1 MAPTA
6 PLVVDLDWTHD
17 KRFAVTTAH
26 HAFVVD
32 GASVDGPSP
41 VELLGVALA
50 GCMGIDVSYVLARGR
65 HEVRSL
71 RAHLVAQRADTEP
84 RRFTAVTI
92 AFTIEGAVPQAAAD
106 RAVQLSHE
114 KYCSVWHSL
123 RQDIDLQV
131 TCVITP

>member
-6 PLVVDLDWTHD
+6 PLVIDLDWTHD

-50 GCMGIDVSYVLARGR
+50 GCNLGWRKREIVAVGDGRPPSYEAFISTQHKGVLLFEWITICRER
-65 HEVRSL
+65 
-71 RAHLVAQRADTEP
+71 VAGEAP
-84 RRFTAVTI
+84 V
-92 AFTIEGAVPQAAAD
+92 
-106 RAVQLSHE
+106 L
-114 KYCSVWHSL
+114 
-123 RQDIDLQV
+123 
-131 TCVITP
+131 

>member
-6 PLVVDLDWTHD
+6 PLVIDLDWTHD

-65 HEVRSL
+65 HEVRKIG
-71 RAHLVAQRADTEP
+71 RAHV
-84 RRFTAVTI
+84 
-92 AFTIEGAVPQAAAD
+92 
-106 RAVQLSHE
+106 
-114 KYCSVWHSL
+114 
-123 RQDIDLQV
+123 
-131 TCVITP
+131 